1 MSEKIKPRVLR
12 FEPQVTFDELYRSP
26 LRRER
31 RYETTGDGTTEPQ
44 VKTVYVELK
53 QPVVKST
60 GIRVLDEYV
69 DYIAAGHSDVTAF
82 CHSHGLRRSDID
94 SLLFVLTG
102 MRGIDFRQRYQLR
115 MMDEL
120 LRYTD
125 LTPAEVARRSGIGS
139 VNNLYLVTKR
149 NYKESPVEHRR
160 KIRLKVD
167 WPFAPICLCDCR
179 R

>member
-1 MSEKIKPRVLR
+1 MGEKIKPRVLR

-44 VKTVYVELK
+44 VKTVYVELE
-53 QPVVKST
+53 QPVV
-60 GIRVLDEYV
+60 
-69 DYIAAGHSDVTAF
+69 
-82 CHSHGLRRSDID
+82 
-94 SLLFVLTG
+94 
-102 MRGIDFRQRYQLR
+102 R

-160 KIRLKVD
+160 KIRLKGD
-167 WPFAPICLCDCR
+167 EGRYKL
-179 R
+179 

>member
-82 CHSHGLRRSDID
+82 CHSSKARSLSITCC
-94 SLLFVLTG
+94 L
-102 MRGIDFRQRYQLR
+102 
-115 MMDEL
+115 
-120 LRYTD
+120 
-125 LTPAEVARRSGIGS
+125 S
-139 VNNLYLVTKR
+139 V
-149 NYKESPVEHRR
+149 SS
-160 KIRLKVD
+160 
-167 WPFAPICLCDCR
+167 FA
-179 R
+179 